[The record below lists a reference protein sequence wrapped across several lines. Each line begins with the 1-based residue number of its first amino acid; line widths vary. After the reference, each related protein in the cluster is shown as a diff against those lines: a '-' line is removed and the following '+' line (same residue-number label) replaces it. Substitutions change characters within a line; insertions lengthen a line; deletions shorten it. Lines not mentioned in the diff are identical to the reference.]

1 MNNPILEFLVE
12 ALILADSLPKDP
24 APLLTAALADSRPSL
39 HARAGEPLIIITEPP
54 HQTAAC
60 WLPSEPENSRLFS

>member
-24 APLLTAALADSRPSL
+24 ALP
-39 HARAGEPLIIITEPP
+39 ARA
-54 HQTAAC
+54 AASSILRIALC
-60 WLPSEPENSRLFS
+60 VPKCVIGANWKKPEKTREN